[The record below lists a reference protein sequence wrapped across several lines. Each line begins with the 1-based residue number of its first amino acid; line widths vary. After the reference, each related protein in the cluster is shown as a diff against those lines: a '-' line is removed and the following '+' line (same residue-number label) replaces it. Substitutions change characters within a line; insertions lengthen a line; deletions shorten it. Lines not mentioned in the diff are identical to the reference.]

1 MRPYRLYS
9 GNLYIETEDL
19 TLYVIA
25 PFFARRLPYFNSNTL
40 TITFNSSLSSVAN
53 MREWIGP
60 NLIQIMACR
69 LFGAKSLSKQ
79 MLVYCQLDR

>member
-9 GNLYIETEDL
+9 GNLYIETEDF

-25 PFFARRLPYFNSNTL
+25 LFFARRLPYFNSNT
-40 TITFNSSLSSVAN
+40 ISFNSSLSSVAN
-53 MREWIGP
+53 MSEWIGP
-60 NLIQIMACR
+60 KLIQIMACR
-69 LFGAKSLSKQ
+69 LFDAKPLSKQ